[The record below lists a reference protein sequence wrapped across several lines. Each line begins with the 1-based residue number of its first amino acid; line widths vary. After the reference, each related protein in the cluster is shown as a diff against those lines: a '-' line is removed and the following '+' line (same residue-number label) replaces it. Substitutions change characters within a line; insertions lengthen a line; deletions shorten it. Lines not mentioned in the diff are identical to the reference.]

1 MNNVSDIQRHIDL
14 VALADKYSNW
24 IEVPIKERVRI
35 LLTYSEEMEEFHEV
49 LSYVDEDKMI
59 ELLKQTVNS
68 LDSANPKITSL
79 IWDALDTYYYEL
91 FSDEF
96 QKIRVK
102 LGYYEY
108 DPDIRAYVET

>member
-35 LLTYSEEMEEFHEV
+35 LLTYSDEMEEFHEV

-68 LDSANPKITSL
+68 LDSANPKITS
-79 IWDALDTYYYEL
+79 
-91 FSDEF
+91 
-96 QKIRVK
+96 
-102 LGYYEY
+102 
-108 DPDIRAYVET
+108 